1 VGIYDHI
8 DFNAQTNT
16 NTNNNQLDVEPIE
29 IPKEPLRE
37 MYGSRE
43 YEYRPLSKYDIK
55 EIESFSKEELIE
67 NPTLNDG
74 LRAIL
79 ETRGLGKSAYQLTNE
94 EVYEQ
99 FTTAHRGI
107 STSELG
113 LWGETVLAK
122 RLANENDLRKL
133 EDLKTGYDI
142 FEKYPDL
149 GDLIG
154 ESIET
159 KDWSKVRSLLGQHA
173 FNILS
178 PTESPMTWAGPAI
191 AGKVVK
197 NIPGMTKVI
206 EAGSTKV
213 GMPIGRKVAT
223 EKIKKLTTKG
233 YISEITL
240 GAGIDGYAQ
249 AQLGHWYQHALMD
262 IGYQDEYNP
271 YQTGFTAA
279 SAIITGGFQIGLKA
293 RKSKNLSSFSFD
305 FPNFYTKLQLSAK
318 DKRIAR
324 KKISL
329 KAKEIMNRWNEVT
342 KGGATLLEPA
352 NGTNHVDFMRVFLDG
367 YKHPTDPSKN
377 IDGMFDL
384 LANKLGVTYIG
395 KLKSKKG
402 SGEFMQH
409 LSYMLNEVI
418 DNDTR
423 RFLAKKLKEMDTDGK
438 YKKSILAENPIS
450 EDGKVRFGKV
460 DNRTKNQDYWSV
472 FLTDL
477 ARTGSRGGR
486 ELGFVGHLAKKVY
499 NNSEEIT
506 QKLTERELLE
516 KYKKGKQ
523 FDSYFQTFWKRAV
536 VTNFTTSVYNLA
548 GWTAATGVNVA
559 SDAGVLA
566 LNLWAMPYKL
576 AYNFTK
582 KKLTGNDMSVLQ
594 ESFKTSKAIF
604 YNTKERLATAFD
616 PVASI
621 DFYNQILKIDPETAK
636 LLNQYT
642 NAGVEAGDSL
652 SDLAKK
658 MGNVKVENGKIVGH
672 VTPTMHVAE
681 GSLKVA
687 RFLNAVDFVDVF
699 TKSQSFITNLDLAM
713 RMNVKNADG
722 KYIGLR
728 EAASL
733 PKEKINEI
741 FSSKGFFDA
750 LTEATPMTQR
760 DIFSKSYAYDKD
772 WMLGLQSS
780 DAKLLAPTKFFGNA
794 MNYIARNI
802 EEIGNIPILG
812 VYFPFGRFFNNMTAF
827 TYDALGGGSPAA
839 IMELIRTGT
848 IGHHNQRRVMKAF
861 ATGGIAIPLMLT
873 EQDILSEEWQEK
885 YAQGF
890 GDPTDLDIENSVT
903 KQNFINRLVEDVKEV
918 KELVAK
924 GDVLS
929 IIGKYNDIPTDTL
942 VRGATT
948 YSMFS
953 QCVERDKAKL
963 QQGLQWDEE
972 IYRGKKINI
981 RYHFPLSQCFC
992 AARAYNIRNSI
1003 SKDGTKSDL
1012 GKGMNR
1018 DLLEQ
1023 FAFGSISR
1031 HLTSGTTLNNMIAD
1045 FINGDYETAEQ
1056 IMIKFF
1062 ANIPTNYVS
1071 GITRPF
1077 QPIGTIVS
1085 GSTTDEGADK
1095 VTFDNKNSWEA
1106 VVFNSA
1112 RYFNELLGAIGV
1124 PRNDKINPVTTI
1136 SRDTEKEKVK
1146 NVYDIGANLSGL
1158 KAQAPTTNM
1167 EILLAK
1173 SGLAVYETE
1182 FKTKFPEGD
1191 RFIRTLIA
1199 PLMNDKA
1206 FHLMNREDFIK
1217 GSISERAELTK
1228 DLIQDVKKDFFK
1240 LVEANVLN
1248 TNIKFKEGDGST
1260 TANLAKRIRQLQKLS
1275 NYNVDIRK
1283 KAINSINEKLNEDSK
1298 FRLDPEISLVDLFE
1312 ITREDRDFRI
1322 TDYLAKLIDES
1333 KRIADKG
1340 SKKGRFDLT
1349 GYKGTYREAERVKID
1364 RYGNQES
1371 Y

>member
-1 VGIYDHI
+1 MYDHL
-8 DFNAQTNT
+8 DFNTQVNVESI
-16 NTNNNQLDVEPIE
+16 NNQLDVEPIK
-29 IPKEPLRE
+29 IPEEPLRE
-37 MYGSRE
+37 LYGSKE
-43 YEYRPLSKYDIK
+43 YEYRPLNQNDID
-55 EIESFSKEELIE
+55 EVETFTKEELID

-79 ETRGLGKSAYQLTNE
+79 ETRGLGKTAYQLTNE

-113 LWGETVLAK
+113 LWGETVLA
-122 RLANENDLRKL
+122 RRIANENNLEKL
-133 EDLKTGYDI
+133 QNLKTGYDI

-149 GDLIG
+149 GDLID
-154 ESIET
+154 EAREK
-159 KDWSKVRSLLGQHA
+159 KDWTKVRSLLGQHA

-178 PTESPMTWAGPAI
+178 PSESPMTYAGPAI

-206 EAGSTKV
+206 ETGATKAGF
-213 GMPIGRKVAT
+213 PIGKKVAT

-240 GAGIDGYAQ
+240 GAGMDGYAQ

-271 YQTGFTAA
+271 YQTGFAAA
-279 SAIITGGFQIGLKA
+279 SAILTGGIQLGLKA
-293 RKSKNLSSFSFD
+293 RKSTNLASFSFD
-305 FPNFYTKLQLSAK
+305 FPNFYTKLQLNAKEKRLARKAISVKAK
-318 DKRIAR
+318 DV
-324 KKISL
+324 
-329 KAKEIMNRWNEVT
+329 MNRWNEVT

-352 NGTNHVDFMRVFLDG
+352 NGTNHVDFMRTFLDG

-395 KLKSKKG
+395 KLKSLKG

-409 LSYMLNEVI
+409 LTFMLNEVI

-423 RFLAKKLKEMDTDGK
+423 KFLARELKKLDTDGK

-450 EDGKVRFGKV
+450 PDGKVKFGKV
-460 DNRTKNQDYWSV
+460 DNRIKNKDYWSI
-472 FLTDL
+472 FLTDM
-477 ARTGSRGGR
+477 ARTANRGGR

-506 QKLTERELLE
+506 QKLTEREMLE
-516 KYKKGKQ
+516 KYKKGKH

-548 GWTAATGVNVA
+548 GWTAANGTNLA
-559 SDAGVLA
+559 ADTGVLA

-582 KKLTGNDMSVLQ
+582 KKLTGSDMSVLQ

-604 YNTKERLATAFD
+604 YNTKERLATMYD
-616 PVASI
+616 PVATI
-621 DFYNQILKIDPETAK
+621 DMYKELLKIDKDTAK

-642 NAGVEAGDSL
+642 NAGVEAGDSIT
-652 SDLAKK
+652 DLAKK

-687 RFLNAVDFVDVF
+687 RFLNAVDFVDTF
-699 TKSQSFITNLDLAM
+699 TKSQSFIVNLDLAM

-722 KYIGLR
+722 KYIGLK

-741 FSSKGFFDA
+741 FKSKSFFDSMTTA
-750 LTEATPMTQR
+750 TERTQQ
-760 DIFSKSYAYDKD
+760 DILSKSYAYDKD
-772 WMLGLQSS
+772 WVLGLQSS
-780 DAKLLAPTKFFGNA
+780 DSALLAPAKFFGNG
-794 MNYIARNI
+794 MEFLARNI
-802 EEIGNIPILG
+802 EEIGNVPILG
-812 VYFPFGRFFNNMTAF
+812 VYFPFGRFFNNLTAF

-839 IMELIRTGT
+839 VMELIRTGT

-861 ATGGIAIPLMLT
+861 ATGGIAIPMMLT
-873 EQDILSEEWQEK
+873 EQDILSEEWQDK

-890 GDPTDLDIENSVT
+890 GDPTDTDIENSVT
-903 KQNFINRLVEDVKEV
+903 KENFINQLVLDLKEV
-918 KELVAK
+918 KEMMSK
-924 GDVLS
+924 GDFLGVVK
-929 IIGKYNDIPTDTL
+929 KYNDVAVDTL
-942 VRGATT
+942 VRGTTT
-948 YSMFS
+948 YSAFS
-953 QCVERDKAKL
+953 QCVDRDKVKL

-1003 SKDGTKSDL
+1003 SSDGTKSDL
-1012 GKGMNR
+1012 GKGMFR

-1023 FAFGSISR
+1023 FAFGSLSR
-1031 HLTSGTTLNNMIAD
+1031 HLTSGTVINNIIAD
-1045 FINGDYETAEQ
+1045 FINDDFDSAESVLMQ
-1056 IMIKFF
+1056 LLSGV
-1062 ANIPTNYVS
+1062 PTNYVS

-1085 GSTTDEGADK
+1085 GSVSDEGANK
-1095 VTFDNKNSWEA
+1095 LTFDNKHSWEA

-1124 PRNDKINPVTTI
+1124 SRNDKINPVTSI
-1136 SRDTEKEKVK
+1136 SRDTDLEKVK
-1146 NVYDIGANLSGL
+1146 NIYDIGANLSGL

-1191 RFIRTLIA
+1191 RYIRTLIA

-1217 GSISERAELTK
+1217 GSISERGELTK

-1240 LVEANVLN
+1240 LVETNILN

-1275 NYNVDIRK
+1275 SFNIDIRK
-1283 KAINSINEKLNEDSK
+1283 KAIKSLNEKFNEDSK
-1298 FRLDPEISLVDLFE
+1298 FKLDPDIKLVDLFE

-1322 TDYLAKLIDES
+1322 TNYLNTLLEEAKN
-1333 KRIADKG
+1333 IADKG
-1340 SKKGRFDLT
+1340 SKKGKFRLGFD
-1349 GYKGTYREAERVKID
+1349 GVRRESEGVQID

-1371 Y
+1371 YN